1 MKITPYTIA
10 LLSLSIS
17 VLLPSC
23 KPEEKTTTVEQTGSA
38 EPAPAPAAADSPEA
52 VVKQIAKLQNE
63 IAAVMETIT
72 DAPSA
77 EAALPKIAPIA
88 EEFAKIGKQMK
99 SMDSDMSPE
108 LKTKL
113 EGIMQPAMQRMQES
127 MTKAM
132 PVIAK
137 DPDLAKRF
145 QDAMAKMQEE

>member
-1 MKITPYTIA
+1 MKITPYPIA

-23 KPEEKTTTVEQTGSA
+23 KPEEKTATAEQTGSA
-38 EPAPAPAAADSPEA
+38 APPPAPAAADSPEA

-63 IAAVMETIT
+63 IAAVMESIT

>member
-1 MKITPYTIA
+1 MKITPYTIV
-10 LLSLSIS
+10 LLSMSIS
-17 VLLPSC
+17 FLLPSC
-23 KPEEKTTTVEQTGSA
+23 KPEEKTAAAENPGSSEQ
-38 EPAPAPAAADSPEA
+38 APAPTAPDSPEA
-52 VVKQIAKLQNE
+52 VVKQIAKLQNDM
-63 IAAVMETIT
+63 AVVMESIT
-72 DAPSA
+72 DASSA

-88 EEFAKIGKQMK
+88 EEFAKIGKKMK

-113 EGIMQPAMQRMQES
+113 EGIMQPAMQRMQEA

-132 PVIAK
+132 PTIAK